1 EEHGTVASGIVES
14 MFAEDLAIFP
24 ASRSEVIQ
32 NEDQLHQ
39 VEQADETETETVI
52 VTAGDAEG
60 FEMIAR
66 DQGSSDTET
75 EDSESRKGTDDAEK
89 AIESVDECA
98 EVQQEKP
105 NTEGALS
112 ENPASSLVEPTS
124 QATTE
129 SEPACA
135 TRRSNE
141 DAKPDSR
148 RESPILHVPS
158 SSSGAV
164 LNHEETEDDGHG
176 PIDVDKEI
184 HQSIPLSIVSTLIY
198 GSNVWNV
205 GVVFEI
211 WARFYGVG
219 GNSIRSSTY
228 LDPHPPP
235 CNMTQELASANE
247 ATKPVSASEYTPNRY
262 FFLQPVIFQ
271 VDNELFQ
278 IPDTLFPA
286 SETFK
291 KLYPAILEGNT
302 PVVLRDCTKR
312 QFEAFLIIVLQPH
325 SHMFNGKHP
334 CNYPPLL
341 EFLLPAFELAKKWG
355 FHQLALD
362 IGHQAGLL
370 MSSPVQKVAVGHR
383 YAVLPWYR
391 SGLEELVTSDDDITL
406 EDAGEIG
413 FPLALRL
420 YHARARYARS
430 MRDRR
435 DEEHGT
441 VASGIVESMF
451 AEDLAIFPASRSE
464 VIESE
469 DQPHQVG
476 QTDETDTETV
486 MVTPGDDESFEMVAQ
501 QEHTDNEAIPEDQMP
516 TPTACP
522 AAQVSEPAN
531 EVQTKD
537 DAKTNLPLPTGPLNV
552 ATAQSSSLDTSDS
565 TTNVSTQPQSVP
577 ASPKVTNE
585 VTRELLRAV
594 IDQTGA
600 QKAMWREETMH
611 EMLSEQCPGDH
622 WE

>member
-1 EEHGTVASGIVES
+1 
-14 MFAEDLAIFP
+14 
-24 ASRSEVIQ
+24 
-32 NEDQLHQ
+32 
-39 VEQADETETETVI
+39 
-52 VTAGDAEG
+52 
-60 FEMIAR
+60 
-66 DQGSSDTET
+66 
-75 EDSESRKGTDDAEK
+75 
-89 AIESVDECA
+89 
-98 EVQQEKP
+98 
-105 NTEGALS
+105 
-112 ENPASSLVEPTS
+112 
-124 QATTE
+124 
-129 SEPACA
+129 
-135 TRRSNE
+135 
-141 DAKPDSR
+141 
-148 RESPILHVPS
+148 
-158 SSSGAV
+158 
-164 LNHEETEDDGHG
+164 
-176 PIDVDKEI
+176 
-184 HQSIPLSIVSTLIY
+184 
-198 GSNVWNV
+198 
-205 GVVFEI
+205 
-211 WARFYGVG
+211 
-219 GNSIRSSTY
+219 
-228 LDPHPPP
+228 
-235 CNMTQELASANE
+235 
-247 ATKPVSASEYTPNRY
+247 
-262 FFLQPVIFQ
+262 
-271 VDNELFQ
+271 
-278 IPDTLFPA
+278 
-286 SETFK
+286 
-291 KLYPAILEGNT
+291 
-302 PVVLRDCTKR
+302 
-312 QFEAFLIIVLQPH
+312 
-325 SHMFNGKHP
+325 
-334 CNYPPLL
+334 
-341 EFLLPAFELAKKWG
+341 
-355 FHQLALD
+355 
-362 IGHQAGLL
+362 